1 MNEVTHNLVSDG
13 YGIIKNCISNRL
25 LNKIQ
30 KSINNEIEDRLGKTI
45 TNNTKN
51 LSKNYYQLKKKL
63 SQFEIQKILS
73 KRLVQQNLIDELFKE
88 KKLL

>member
-63 SQFEIQKILS
+63 SQFEIQKYYQ
-73 KRLVQQNLIDELFKE
+73 KG
-88 KKLL
+88 

>member
-45 TNNTKN
+45 KN
-51 LSKNYYQLKKKL
+51 LNRKIY
-63 SQFEIQKILS
+63 QKIII
-73 KRLVQQNLIDELFKE
+73 N
-88 KKLL
+88 